1 MQPYENSIKISLLS
15 SFSEL
20 TEILNTIEDKTKFI
34 YLDNKVIN
42 DILINEEEI
51 IQIGKETYKYSFI
64 FYLSL
69 LIMEKKEI
77 INYDFGIDLKV
88 IDNENN
94 NQENELKKLFISKI
108 ILDLIFN
115 YKGAKVEVDE
125 ELREIEDKSIMYI
138 VENEIIFRNYDLN
151 LKNIKEISMEKIYLD
166 IIIELITNKK
176 LENYQLANDIL
187 NKLDLENIDINLEML
202 EELKIIFDDEK
213 YINDYKMN
221 DIEDFFVES
230 KINFYYFLIKYIFK
244 NSIFIYNIPLLYET
258 RNKIINI
265 IKTEKTKFLS
275 YFKFGNIDLSKRIN
289 YNIKFLLDSN
299 YYLNLYFDIINQ
311 IDYSNDRKIK
321 EYLNILFG
329 EENYE
334 FIFKNSNRN
343 IEDKIFKKSEI
354 IKTDELDQ
362 KYSKENLSEIKSQNN
377 IKDEDLNL
385 SNISSKFITM
395 NSRNITYNYNS
406 DQKKISKEEKLANC
420 ILNKSEVILNSKKE
434 GEKLVFIF
442 ESVNYGEHHIFI
454 SYKKLLEIK
463 EYLK

>member
-1 MQPYENSIKISLLS
+1 MN
-15 SFSEL
+15 
-20 TEILNTIEDKTKFI
+20 
-34 YLDNKVIN
+34 
-42 DILINEEEI
+42 
-51 IQIGKETYKYSFI
+51 
-64 FYLSL
+64 
-69 LIMEKKEI
+69 
-77 INYDFGIDLKV
+77 
-88 IDNENN
+88 
-94 NQENELKKLFISKI
+94 LKKLFISKI

-115 YKGAKVEVDE
+115 YKGAKGEVDE
-125 ELREIEDKSIMYI
+125 ELREIEDKSIMYL

-151 LKNIKEISMEKIYLD
+151 LKNIKEISMGKLYLD

-176 LENYQLANDIL
+176 LENYDLAYDIL
-187 NKLDLENIDINLEML
+187 NELDLENIDINLEML

-230 KINFYYFLIKYIFK
+230 KINFYYLLIKYIFK
-244 NSIFIYNIPLLYET
+244 NSFFVYNIPLLYET

-265 IKTEKTKFLS
+265 IKKFLS
-275 YFKFGNIDLSKRIN
+275 HFKFGNIDLFKRIN

-299 YYLNLYFDIINQ
+299 YYRNLYFGIINQ
-311 IDYSNDRKIK
+311 IDYSNDRNIK
-321 EYLNILFG
+321 EYLKILFS

-334 FIFKNSNRN
+334 FTFQNFNRN

-354 IKTDELDQ
+354 INTDELDQ
-362 KYSKENLSEIKSQNN
+362 IYSKENFSEIKSQNN

-385 SNISSKFITM
+385 SNISSKFVTL
-395 NSRNITYNYNS
+395 NSRNIAYNYNS
-406 DQKKISKEEKLANC
+406 EQKKISKEEKLANC

-454 SYKKLLEIK
+454 IYKKLLEIK